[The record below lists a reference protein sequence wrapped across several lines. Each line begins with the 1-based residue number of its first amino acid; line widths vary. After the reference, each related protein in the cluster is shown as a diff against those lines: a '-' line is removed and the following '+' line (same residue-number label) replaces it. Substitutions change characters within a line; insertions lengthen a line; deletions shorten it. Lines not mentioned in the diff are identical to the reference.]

1 MITHKIKEVTPETN
15 LNIKAVFFDG
25 TVKLYDLKNLF
36 PEFPQ
41 FMIFEKND
49 SLFSAVKVDA
59 GGYGISWNEE
69 LDLDAET
76 VWECGITIER
86 TNNNDINRLLAYYIM
101 MCREKKNITQKELSE
116 RTGIYQ
122 AEISK
127 LERGIG
133 NPSVQTLK
141 RIADGLDMDLKI
153 EFIPKGNS

>member
-86 TNNNDINRLLAYYIM
+86 TIM
-101 MCREKKNITQKELSE
+101 I
-116 RTGIYQ
+116 
-122 AEISK
+122 
-127 LERGIG
+127 
-133 NPSVQTLK
+133 
-141 RIADGLDMDLKI
+141 
-153 EFIPKGNS
+153 